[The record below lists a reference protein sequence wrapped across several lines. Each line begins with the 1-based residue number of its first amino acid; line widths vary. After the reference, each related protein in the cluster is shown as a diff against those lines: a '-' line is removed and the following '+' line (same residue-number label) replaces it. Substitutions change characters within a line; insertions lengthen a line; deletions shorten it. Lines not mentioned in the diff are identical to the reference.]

1 MPKIIC
7 SWDID
12 LDCDFEV
19 WGETEEE
26 LFHKVLE
33 HGRKY
38 HGMEYIPIDLQE
50 KMRKIIRE
58 ENAA

>member
-12 LDCDFEV
+12 FDCDFEA

-26 LFHKVLE
+26 LFRKVLE
-33 HGRKY
+33 HGRIY
-38 HGMEYIPIDLQE
+38 HGMEYIPIVFQE
-50 KMRKIIRE
+50 RMRKRIRE
-58 ENAA
+58 EKAA